1 MVTRLAIV
9 YLLQTSLV
17 SPGAALLS
25 RASNEGYA
33 QVCEDFTITEKAP
46 AMAGRKILLGHY
58 AKQKPKQGK

>member
-46 AMAGRKILLGHY
+46 AMAFSWLL
-58 AKQKPKQGK
+58 KKDTIRTL